1 MTVFNGGVVKDMSVL
16 LQDSITVELVPSL
29 KTMNIKKVDVDSNG
43 NLEFSQPIP
52 WSAKGSPTIHDLPFT
67 VVYSSEWGL

>member
-29 KTMNIKKVDVDSNG
+29 KTMKIKKADVDSNG
-43 NLEFSQPIP
+43 NLEFSQTIP
-52 WSAKGSPTIHDLPFT
+52 WSAKGSPAIHGLAFT
-67 VVYSSEWGL
+67 VVYY